1 MSAAC
6 QSLPVVFCGPPVPEL
21 AKPSPPSLRH
31 RHPAG
36 FYTLCI
42 AEFFERWAACAI
54 SASTVLL
61 LCERYGHSRGD
72 ALRLAGLWNA
82 AIYLATVP
90 GGLAVDRVLG
100 PRRSLGVGMA
110 LLTLGYAALMSA
122 SSSALCISLGLLL
135 VGHALYKPGTQ
146 ALLGNLYK
154 PQDPRID
161 AAQVAFYLILNAG
174 GTIGAVTAGL
184 LHRAHDFRILCAVAA
199 AATLAGLTV
208 LNHGLSSL
216 REPHQKSPIP
226 VAPASRIELPTQSN
240 RLLLVIGMTLA
251 MMVYTVGF
259 GQVEGSL
266 FLWAQDRTE
275 RSILGFEIPASWFVG
290 LPAFLVLLLA
300 PAQLAVLPRIQ
311 RSFSTPRLVAYGVAA
326 VGLAFAVLIPP
337 ALWSDNHHVSML
349 WLIACMTLLTVG
361 ELLVAP
367 LGLSMILRLT
377 PPRFIGVVFGT
388 WYVAGALGYWLSG
401 EIGAGWMRLA
411 GP

>member
-21 AKPSPPSLRH
+21 AKPPPPSLRH

-61 LCERYGHSRGD
+61 LCERYGQSRGD

-90 GGLAVDRVLG
+90 GGLAVDRILG
-100 PRRSLGVGMA
+100 PRRGMGVGMA
-110 LLTLGYAALMSA
+110 LLTLGYAVLVSA
-122 SSSALCISLGLLL
+122 SGAALCLALGLLL

-146 ALLGNLYK
+146 AMLGNLYG
-154 PQDPRID
+154 PHDPRID
-161 AAQVAFYLILNAG
+161 AAQIVFYLILNAG
-174 GTIGAVTAGL
+174 GIVGAVTAGL
-184 LHRAHDFRILCAVAA
+184 LHRAHDFHILCAVTAA
-199 AATLAGLTV
+199 AMLAGLTV
-208 LNHGLSSL
+208 FTLGGHSL
-216 REPHQKSPIP
+216 RERTPDTPRTATSGAL
-226 VAPASRIELPTQSN
+226 VEAPAPRK
-240 RLLLVIGMTLA
+240 RLALIIGMTLA
-251 MMVYTVGF
+251 MLIYTVGF
-259 GQVEGSL
+259 GQAEGSL
-266 FLWAQDRTE
+266 FLWAQDRTD
-275 RSILGFEIPASWFVG
+275 RVLLGFEIPASWFVG
-290 LPAFLVLLLA
+290 LPALLVLLLA
-300 PAQLAVLPRIQ
+300 PAQLAALPTIQ
-311 RSFSTPRLVAYGVAA
+311 RSVSTPRLVACGVAA
-326 VGLAFAVLIPP
+326 VGLAFAVLVPP
-337 ALWSDNHHVSML
+337 AIWSDGHRVSML

-401 EIGAGWMRLA
+401 ELGAGWMRLA
-411 GP
+411 GS